1 MSYKYLFKINHIFYE
16 IEAYDLDEAYK
27 FLDSIKIDSAI
38 LCNEE
43 VDEEDIIKVN
53 VDNAFELLDD
63 FYNNRNKKMSLIDL
77 KNKKTLMF
85 VSSPED
91 ILKKYNLLQFT
102 KDKNDDIIML
112 FFKVKQIV
120 TIDDVFFCSKCKK
133 WKNRFDSNLK
143 ENFITNNNLKIC
155 LTCSK
160 LKPKEKK

>member
-1 MSYKYLFKINHIFYE
+1 MSYKYLFKINHNFYE

-27 FLDSIKIDSAI
+27 FLESIKIDSAV

-77 KNKKTLMF
+77 KDKKTLIF

-91 ILKKYNLLQFT
+91 VLKKYNLLQFT
-102 KDKNDDIIML
+102 KDKNDDLVML
-112 FFKVKQIV
+112 LFKVKQIT
-120 TIDDVFFCSKCKK
+120 TIDEVFLCSKCKK
-133 WKNRFDSNLK
+133 WKHRFDNKLK
-143 ENFITNNNLKIC
+143 ETFITKNNLKIC

-160 LKPKEKK
+160 KNNKVS